1 LRGRTW
7 IRPAAGS
14 RTVAAD
20 VPVVDLELAEP
31 VGLYV
36 CADTRGPLPAWLDGW
51 ADSGLTVSLADGP
64 AGWPMACRA
73 RTFPAGPVSLGGAGG
88 APSQYVVA
96 LGPPAVTGA
105 VLADATSRGGPS
117 AR

>member
-1 LRGRTW
+1 MSCY
-7 IRPAAGS
+7 A
-14 RTVAAD
+14 
-20 VPVVDLELAEP
+20 
-31 VGLYV
+31 
-36 CADTRGPLPAWLDGW
+36 
-51 ADSGLTVSLADGP
+51 
-64 AGWPMACRA
+64 RA
-73 RTFPAGPVSLGGAGG
+73 FPAGPVSLGGAGG